1 MDVSEGIRRAKPQD
15 LEEITRLARESAQV
29 EDSPDET
36 EVTEWLFSKG
46 VWVAAGDD
54 SLVGVAAWQAENLLA
69 VTDVLH
75 VVPAEHWD
83 RVGGLLLETIEG
95 EAQTLMCEAN
105 IVLLPTP
112 APEGARDLLRQQGY
126 ESRPREELH
135 RIWREVLSDFGAESE
150 VMVKRLRDRMV
161 MVPL

>member
-1 MDVSEGIRRAKPQD
+1 MSEGIRRAKLQD
-15 LEEITRLARESAQV
+15 LEEITRLARESVQEESA
-29 EDSPDET
+29 PDET
-36 EVTEWLFSKG
+36 KVTEWLLSKG

-54 SLVGVAAWQAENLLA
+54 ALVGVAAWQAENLLA

-75 VVPAEHWD
+75 VAPAEHWN
-83 RVGGLLLETIEG
+83 RVGSLLLETIES

-105 IVLLPTP
+105 IVLLAAP
-112 APEGARDLLRQQGY
+112 APEAARALLRQQGY
-126 ESRPREELH
+126 EPKPREELH
-135 RIWREVLSDFGAESE
+135 RIWREVLSDFGAEPE